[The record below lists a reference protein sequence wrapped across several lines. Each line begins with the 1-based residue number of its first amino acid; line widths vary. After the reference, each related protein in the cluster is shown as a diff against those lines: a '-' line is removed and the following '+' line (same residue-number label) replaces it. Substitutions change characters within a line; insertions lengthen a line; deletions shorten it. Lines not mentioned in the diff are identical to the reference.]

1 MSEKENSLTYE
12 LKIVPSSSIDKDEI
26 LNYLFLKD
34 ITSFVE
40 GSVDNLFLD
49 DNQDAFSNYDSL
61 EKNTS
66 SISIYKYSK
75 EELLNIETD
84 IKAQFGNRVL
94 CSILSSNTDDW
105 KYGWQSSFK
114 PVVTKKF
121 RVYPPWLEED
131 SSYLNIRIDP
141 GMAFGTGQHESTK
154 LCLQAIEYISDLSSS
169 IKSCLD
175 VGTGT
180 GILAI
185 AMKKLFSGASILATD
200 IDIDA
205 VTAVKRNAQDNG
217 VSLDIEEGSVPEK
230 LIQEGKTFDLVVAN
244 ILLPVLKK
252 IIVDVDKVTQPGSYY
267 IIAGILEENV
277 EEITKLYRLY
287 NFSLTKTFYDNGW
300 ACCLF
305 TKE

>member
-1 MSEKENSLTYE
+1 MSEQENNLTYE
-12 LKIVPSSSIDKDEI
+12 LKIVPSSSIDKNEI
-26 LNYLFLKD
+26 LNYLCLKD

-49 DNQDAFSNYDSL
+49 DNQDAFSNYDLL
-61 EKNTS
+61 EKNLS

-75 EELLNIETD
+75 EELLNLETD
-84 IKAQFGNRVL
+84 IKSQFGNRVL
-94 CSILSSNTDDW
+94 CSISSSNTDEW
-105 KYGWQSSFK
+105 RYGWQSSFK

-131 SSYLNIRIDP
+131 SSFINIKIDP
-141 GMAFGTGQHESTK
+141 GMAFGTGQHESSK
-154 LCLQAIEYISDLSSS
+154 LCLQAIEYVSDLTLD
-169 IKSCLD
+169 IRSCLD
-175 VGTGT
+175 IGTGT

-205 VTAVKRNAQDNG
+205 VAAVKQNAKDNDTR
-217 VSLDIEEGSVPEK
+217 LDIEEGSVPGY
-230 LIQEGKTFDLVVAN
+230 LFQQGKTFDLVVAN

-252 IIVDVDKVTQPGSYY
+252 IVADVDKVSRPGSYY